1 MELAVAKV
9 AVTLISIT
17 KTAHQGGKN
26 LSSTFCGRDKQWFKI
41 SSLSRASACG

>member
-17 KTAHQGGKN
+17 KTAHQGGKKP
-26 LSSTFCGRDKQWFKI
+26 LQHFLWQS
-41 SSLSRASACG
+41 